1 MGAVG
6 SRQGL
11 RMKLRMQSE
20 PEVLV
25 EGGLLLFEG
34 QGVERTGNGRDLN
47 ALDGEGRLP
56 GGKGESIDP

>member
-1 MGAVG
+1 
-6 SRQGL
+6 
-11 RMKLRMQSE
+11 MKLRMQSE